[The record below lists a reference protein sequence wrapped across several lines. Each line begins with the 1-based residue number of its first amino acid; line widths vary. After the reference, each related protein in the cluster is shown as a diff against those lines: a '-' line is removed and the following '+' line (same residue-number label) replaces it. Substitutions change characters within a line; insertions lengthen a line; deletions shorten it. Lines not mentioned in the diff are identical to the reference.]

1 MYVSFSPFRSRRR
14 LLIFPTEAS
23 SSVARAAPHNAPRD
37 DARMGGGRGR
47 GRGGRSNS
55 WHRDGG
61 GGGGGRG
68 HGPVGVRRRDLL
80 QEDLHNERPL
90 WALSC
95 YGPKGEQPNLLGGDT
110 SFEELRC
117 SAYATARAGSDAR
130 AVDARVREFVEAKN
144 GDIKSILAFP
154 EQQLKMV
161 LDKVERGEMAPA
173 GANRVIDGA
182 PIASAGGGFAGGAG
196 ATMGGG
202 FAGGGFAPPA
212 GTSGNLNASAS
223 PFQPNAGAGGGFA
236 GGGGFVGGGGFGGG
250 GGVAGGGGFGGGGG
264 FVSTSPQPP
273 APGAGS
279 FSATSPSPF
288 GGNATAL
295 APLAPDPNVPNSEAW
310 CAPSFS
316 VGNIPDDPPP
326 VAYIR

>member
-1 MYVSFSPFRSRRR
+1 MRKNSVSTR
-14 LLIFPTEAS
+14 FPGRI
-23 SSVARAAPHNAPRD
+23 ARDARVFFHAALELETRGARGAPHNAPRD
-37 DARMGGGRGR
+37 GARMGGGRGR
-47 GRGGRSNS
+47 GRGGRSNT

-61 GGGGGRG
+61 GRGGRG
-68 HGPVGVRRRDLL
+68 NGPVGVRRRDLL
-80 QEDLHNERPL
+80 QEDLHTERPL

-117 SAYATARAGSDAR
+117 SAYATARAGSDPR
-130 AVDARVREFVEAKN
+130 AVDARAREFVEAKT

-154 EQQLKMV
+154 EHQLKMV

-173 GANRVIDGA
+173 GANRVIDGGL
-182 PIASAGGGFAGGAG
+182 IVGAGGALGGGAG

-202 FAGGGFAPPA
+202 FAPTP
-212 GTSGNLNASAS
+212 GTTGNLNAGAS
-223 PFQPNAGAGGGFA
+223 PFQPNAGGGGGFTGSGGALGGGGFA
-236 GGGGFVGGGGFGGG
+236 PASAQPVASNAGNFG
-250 GGVAGGGGFGGGGG
+250 
-264 FVSTSPQPP
+264 STP
-273 APGAGS
+273 
-279 FSATSPSPF
+279 PSPF
-288 GGNATAL
+288 NGGATAL

-310 CAPSFS
+310 CAPSFG